1 MQRSQ
6 PKLSQEKNVLT
17 GLLQLWENSL
27 MLWGQDLSAQKIQ
40 LVYLERFMSGCCSL
54 QRLPATAAV
63 TSFHVSHTKGQRN
76 YLRS

>member
-27 MLWGQDLSAQKIQ
+27 MLWGQDLGAQKI
-40 LVYLERFMSGCCSL
+40 
-54 QRLPATAAV
+54 AAGV
-63 TSFHVSHTKGQRN
+63 SRKVHV
-76 YLRS
+76 